1 MQNSVVNQPVMG
13 QSSYVLQHPVNPE
26 LVVNKYDLRN
36 QVQPMVMPQAPVLT
50 FQQPYKYP
58 VTYKMGPPKIRPPT
72 KIHEETL
79 IQRAPIQQ
87 VISQPFIQ
95 NQQMLVQQPVTQMV
109 PQPVSQQFIVPQ
121 AVPAMPAGIPAMP
134 SAMPGMPLG
143 PMDYQPQLMPGNPV
157 YY

>member
-26 LVVNKYDLRN
+26 LVVNKYDLTNR
-36 QVQPMVMPQAPVLT
+36 QQPMIMPQAPVLS

-72 KIHEETL
+72 KIQEETL
-79 IQRAPIQQ
+79 IHRAPVQQ

-95 NQQMLVQQPVTQMV
+95 NQPMLVQQPVTQMV
-109 PQPVSQQFIVPQ
+109 PQPISQQFIVPQ
-121 AVPAMPAGIPAMP
+121 AGPAMP
-134 SAMPGMPLG
+134 SAIPGMPYA
-143 PMDYQPQLMPGNPV
+143 PMDYPPQMMPGNPV
-157 YY
+157 YF